1 MIIFIIFLNRNRND
15 LSTIRTHG
23 RGIPSILS
31 VNIEG
36 MLHGR
41 IVDVLEFV
49 DSGLEFGGHAVEGVR
64 GVVRGGD
71 GDDGD
76 ARRPAEASRK

>member
-1 MIIFIIFLNRNRND
+1 MIIFIIFLNGNRNNH
-15 LSTIRTHG
+15 STISTHG

-31 VNIEG
+31 ANIEG
-36 MLHGR
+36 MLHCR

-49 DSGLEFGGHAVEGVR
+49 DSALEFGGHAVEGVR

-71 GDDGD
+71 GDDGG
-76 ARRPAEASRK
+76 ARGPAEASRK